1 MVTRGVLSGVL
12 ARIRQRF
19 SPNMLDLGGCSL
31 HHVVNAVSYSAR
43 LHNDV
48 IGVTCL
54 VDKYV

>member
-12 ARIRQRF
+12 LVARIRQKF

-31 HHVVNAVSYSAR
+31 HHLANAVSYSVR

-48 IGVTCL
+48 MTS
-54 VDKYV
+54 YV